1 MRRLNATALV
11 AVALA
16 AATPAQGDP
25 MENIIIP
32 ETTVYDAGEWKVA
45 VSYVIRGKY
54 RDAKGTERE
63 GDKAGLVVFKK
74 GARSGE
80 SEVTLEVGPGS
91 EVRLGERVLDV
102 VRVVNAPGGE
112 GAVELR
118 PRK

>member
-1 MRRLNATALV
+1 
-11 AVALA
+11 
-16 AATPAQGDP
+16 
-25 MENIIIP
+25 
-32 ETTVYDAGEWKVA
+32 
-45 VSYVIRGKY
+45 
-54 RDAKGTERE
+54 
-63 GDKAGLVVFKK
+63 VFKK